1 MYPPDCSLFYFGIG
15 EVPLGGH
22 NGKGVRV
29 VNRVRKSPTR
39 TMGTDS
45 GMAAGQGYPIPP
57 SGACS
62 VSRETQGDTFSWLG
76 HKPVW
81 ASDPGGELW

>member
-1 MYPPDCSLFYFGIG
+1 VLDEKIDCSLFYFGIG

-45 GMAAGQGYPIPP
+45 EASYGNSTVTVQGWLRKGKQVGPRVEV
-57 SGACS
+57 S
-62 VSRETQGDTFSWLG
+62 V
-76 HKPVW
+76 
-81 ASDPGGELW
+81 